1 MDFVRC
7 FINVSDLLKKF
18 YTNER
23 VTVIVDTCGLYR
35 MICNSCKYRNS
46 TNAISDYFH
55 GNSRFVP
62 FNIFHFYGI
71 AQCNNSRCSYS
82 EHSFSSSRNVS
93 SNLPYWEKNIVKLKC
108 ETHIMSI
115 KK

>member
-35 MICNSCKYRNS
+35 MITRD
-46 TNAISDYFH
+46 T
-55 GNSRFVP
+55 
-62 FNIFHFYGI
+62 
-71 AQCNNSRCSYS
+71 NNSAELSYAS
-82 EHSFSSSRNVS
+82 YFFDVWRRDYERK
-93 SNLPYWEKNIVKLKC
+93 LYNIDDYLK
-108 ETHIMSI
+108 
-115 KK
+115 